1 MSRGKVCHHGKCKS
15 RNKPA
20 SVSLRQEHGY
30 LKFTDNPPNL
40 PSTCS
45 FDLFPCPVSHPKK
58 SHLYLGFVP
67 PAPGW
72 EEEEGRKLKRCEERR
87 GWEGGVWMFCGLP
100 GPGAGAQAGQLWSRN
115 IQPKLITLCPFWAPS
130 QWLECGPTSS
140 LSQNVSRTPEESN
153 RSRG

>member
-20 SVSLRQEHGY
+20 SLSLRQEHGY
-30 LKFTDNPPNL
+30 LKFTYNPQTSL
-40 PSTCS
+40 PPAALTS
-45 FDLFPCPVSHPKK
+45 FLAQSVTPKK

-67 PAPGW
+67 PAPRW

-87 GWEGGVWMFCGLP
+87 RWEGGVWMFCRLLGS
-100 GPGAGAQAGQLWSRN
+100 GAAAQEGQLWNRN
-115 IQPKLITLCPFWAPS
+115 IQPKLMTFCPFWAPS

-140 LSQNVSRTPEESN
+140 LSQR
-153 RSRG
+153 